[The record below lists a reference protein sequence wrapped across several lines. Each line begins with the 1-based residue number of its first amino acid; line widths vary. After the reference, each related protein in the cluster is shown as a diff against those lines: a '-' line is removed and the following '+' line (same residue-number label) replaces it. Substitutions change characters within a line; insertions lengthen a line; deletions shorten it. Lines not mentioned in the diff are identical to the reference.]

1 MDNNPQ
7 DLQILHN
14 TLRDRMLHVG
24 CGQSSKGT
32 KQK

>member
-14 TLRDRMLHVG
+14 TLHDLVLRVG
-24 CGQSSKGT
+24 CSQSSKGT
-32 KQK
+32 